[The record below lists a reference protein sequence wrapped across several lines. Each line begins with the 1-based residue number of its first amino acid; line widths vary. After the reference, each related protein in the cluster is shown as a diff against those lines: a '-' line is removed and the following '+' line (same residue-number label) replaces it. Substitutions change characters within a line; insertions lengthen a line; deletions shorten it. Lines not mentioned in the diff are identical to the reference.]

1 MLSWRQNI
9 QTLFTVLFVYYKKL
23 KPWQKYSEVSN
34 PVQFKIGR
42 MILSKKKKKK
52 KIKQEQTGGG
62 WRRKVPQNLLFNRK
76 DYFVNFYFLFLNA
89 CPGLSC
95 KNLDTIKGGQCKS
108 GIQKNHDLQIITFF
122 FFASSISLFP
132 ANIYFQNEISWFR
145 RENLIP
151 GRIYLQ
157 FDYTSSAFECLWRL
171 HNVSNMT
178 LWKRTQAHSTTT
190 NRHGTWLLIRANLL
204 KATEE
209 PHLDG

>member
-1 MLSWRQNI
+1 MLALDYPVKTWI
-9 QTLFTVLFVYYKKL
+9 QLRVDSVKVAFRRTMICKL
-23 KPWQKYSEVSN
+23 
-34 PVQFKIGR
+34 
-42 MILSKKKKKK
+42 
-52 KIKQEQTGGG
+52 
-62 WRRKVPQNLLFNRK
+62 LL
-76 DYFVNFYFLFLNA
+76 LL
-89 CPGLSC
+89 L
-95 KNLDTIKGGQCKS
+95 
-108 GIQKNHDLQIITFF
+108 

-209 PHLDG
+209 PQLDG